1 MFIVVDVYPYYSILD
16 ALVEIIPES
25 DSRVNISKEVWRV
38 FFIVANL
45 VVANII
51 VINSESIEYD
61 RDGVV
66 IGIFE

>member
-1 MFIVVDVYPYYSILD
+1 MFIVVDVYPYYSVLD
-16 ALVEIIPES
+16 ALMENIPES
-25 DSRVNISKEVWRV
+25 DSRVNINKE
-38 FFIVANL
+38 VANL

>member
-1 MFIVVDVYPYYSILD
+1 MFIVVDVYPYYSVLD

-25 DSRVNISKEVWRV
+25 DSRVNISKE
-38 FFIVANL
+38 VANL

>member
-1 MFIVVDVYPYYSILD
+1 MFIVVDVYPYYSVLD

-25 DSRVNISKEVWRV
+25 DSRVNINKE
-38 FFIVANL
+38 VANL